1 MKKFFYA
8 FTFLTFCYVILNA
21 NAKIN
26 SSINPVS
33 FKLNNGL
40 TVILSPIDNIQAACV
55 LLYHTAGVRDDPLE
69 IKGASYLY
77 QNLMLLGTRHLEPYE
92 RFFFVQKN
100 GGTSGVKVNFDN
112 SISYQIIPDHKIDN
126 ALWIESE
133 RINSLIISN
142 KNINIQ
148 KNNTYKRIY
157 RLMNSNIAF
166 KSSTWIKSQI
176 FEATVYHI
184 PLYGNLEFIRSFDNS
199 SIKRIYDN
207 FRNPS
212 KIIMVIS
219 GKFDPLKIKKTIKKL
234 FSYSFAKKEAIKRKY
249 ISIKPRKKF
258 IYKNQMIENIP
269 QNFSIYGIR
278 APSKLSYDY
287 LYFNFIKYYL
297 VDQRFSELE
306 RIINIKNRLNIN
318 INYEYTDNIESNA
331 LIITMSSVKRINLE
345 RAKFLLNK
353 KLQSLMNFR
362 ISSSSFKALK
372 SLIEIDFM
380 KSMTK
385 LEKRSIMLAENFH
398 LFGNLN
404 IEETYLKRLKR
415 ATSYDI
421 LRICRK
427 YLSKNNRVIL
437 NVYKK

>member
-1 MKKFFYA
+1 
-8 FTFLTFCYVILNA
+8 
-21 NAKIN
+21 
-26 SSINPVS
+26 
-33 FKLNNGL
+33 
-40 TVILSPIDNIQAACV
+40 
-55 LLYHTAGVRDDPLE
+55 
-69 IKGASYLY
+69 
-77 QNLMLLGTRHLEPYE
+77 
-92 RFFFVQKN
+92 
-100 GGTSGVKVNFDN
+100 
-112 SISYQIIPDHKIDN
+112 
-126 ALWIESE
+126 
-133 RINSLIISN
+133 
-142 KNINIQ
+142 
-148 KNNTYKRIY
+148 
-157 RLMNSNIAF
+157 
-166 KSSTWIKSQI
+166 
-176 FEATVYHI
+176 
-184 PLYGNLEFIRSFDNS
+184 
-199 SIKRIYDN
+199 
-207 FRNPS
+207 
-212 KIIMVIS
+212 
-219 GKFDPLKIKKTIKKL
+219 
-234 FSYSFAKKEAIKRKY
+234 
-249 ISIKPRKKF
+249 
-258 IYKNQMIENIP
+258 MIENIP

>member
-1 MKKFFYA
+1 VKKFFYA

-21 NAKIN
+21 NTKSN
-26 SSINPVS
+26 SSITPVS

-40 TVILSPIDNIQAACV
+40 TVILSPIDNIQATCV
-55 LLYHTAGVRDDPLE
+55 LIYHISGVRDDPLE

-100 GGTSGVKVNFDN
+100 GGTSDIKINFDN
-112 SISYQIIPDHKIDN
+112 SISYQIIPDHQIDN

-133 RINSLIISN
+133 RINSLIIAD

-148 KNNTYKRIY
+148 KNNTYKKIY
-157 RLMNSNIAF
+157 RLINSNIVF
-166 KSSTWIKSQI
+166 KSSNWVKSEI
-176 FEATVYHI
+176 FKGTAYQTPI
-184 PLYGNLEFIRSFDNS
+184 YGNLEFIRSFDNS
-199 SIKRIYDN
+199 NIKRIYNN

-234 FSYSFAKKEAIKRKY
+234 FSYSFAKKETIKRKY
-249 ISIKPRKKF
+249 TAIKPRKNF
-258 IYKNQMIENIP
+258 MHKNWVIENIP
-269 QNFSIYGIR
+269 QNLLIYGVR
-278 APSKLSYDY
+278 APSKLSFDY
-287 LYFNFIKYYL
+287 IYFDFIRYYL
-297 VDQRFSELE
+297 VDPRISELA
-306 RIINIKNRLNIN
+306 RIINVKNNLSVN

-331 LIITMSSVKRINLE
+331 LIITMSSVKRINFE
-345 RAKFLLNK
+345 RAKFLINR
-353 KLQSLMNFR
+353 KLQSLMDFR

-372 SLIEIDFM
+372 SLVEIDFM
-380 KSMTK
+380 KNMTK
-385 LEKRSIMLAENFH
+385 LEKRSAILAENFH
-398 LFGNLN
+398 LFGSLD

-415 ATSYDI
+415 VTSYDI